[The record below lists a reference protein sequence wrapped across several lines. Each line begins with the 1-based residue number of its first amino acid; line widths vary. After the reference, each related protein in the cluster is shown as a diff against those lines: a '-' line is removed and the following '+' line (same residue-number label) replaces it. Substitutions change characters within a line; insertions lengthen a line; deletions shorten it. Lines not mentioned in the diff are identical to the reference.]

1 MATPITYLP
10 LKVKDQTG
18 LFQRLQVLQ
27 EGKKKGKHQKR
38 ARTKWE
44 PLPQL
49 VTALKTVV
57 EAGINENNRSEGGLD
72 EDLRDLEQLAA

>member
-1 MATPITYLP
+1 
-10 LKVKDQTG
+10 
-18 LFQRLQVLQ
+18 
-27 EGKKKGKHQKR
+27 
-38 ARTKWE
+38 
-44 PLPQL
+44 L